1 MPYPPYSKVS
11 ALEGTEKVGSKQCV
25 ALVQT
30 YVGASSTAT
39 WSEGKAVMGQTALA
53 PGTAI
58 ATFVG
63 GKYLSHASGNH
74 AALYMSQDEGGMWV
88 MDQWA
93 DDNGGLRLL
102 SRAREPVGRRGLGGK
117 LARQREYRRL
127 ARRGRSTWIPST
139 GSTNSRWD
147 GSLRAALACG
157 RCWPRRF
164 SCWRSSA
171 PSFALLAPSAS
182 ISFAPTIPT

>member
-1 MPYPPYSKVS
+1 MPYPPYSKVA

-25 ALVQT
+25 ALVQK
-30 YVGASSTAT
+30 YVGAPRTAAWT
-39 WSEGKAVMGQTALA
+39 EGKAVMGQTALA

-93 DDNGGLRLL
+93 DDKRKPKVSSRYLRTK
-102 SRAREPVGRRGLGGK
+102 GK
-117 LARQREYRRL
+117 LPNDGGFL
-127 ARRGRSTWIPST
+127 DPSNNADAY
-139 GSTNSRWD
+139 SV
-147 GSLRAALACG
+147 
-157 RCWPRRF
+157 
-164 SCWRSSA
+164 
-171 PSFALLAPSAS
+171 
-182 ISFAPTIPT
+182 IE